1 MTDNRAR
8 MANVLS
14 IAQNTERKQK
24 RRVRKKRVADNGQ
37 STAASA
43 VGEPKALQTSVE
55 VQSQAIGERLP
66 EAEVGLMQE
75 PRLFSDKQLEQI
87 GVVHPRSENETLI
100 DSLRQVRT
108 KLFQLKPEGNFT
120 VLVTSIVPQGG
131 ASFLALNLA
140 STIAFDKS
148 KTSLL
153 IDCNIQHPS
162 QDKLLRLL
170 KMQPQY
176 GLLDYLADPELGVD
190 KIVSPSGIS
199 RMRIVPTGQRQ
210 DGDSEYLTSAKM
222 RRFLSEI
229 KQRYDNRYLIVDAPC
244 ISTSA
249 DARVL
254 ADLCDYIVLVAPYGG
269 VTASQIDAVV
279 DEIDTSKLAGI
290 VLNNELNGG

>member
-8 MANVLS
+8 LANVLS

-24 RRVRKKRVADNGQ
+24 RRVRKTKPAPVAP
-37 STAASA
+37 SVVKVEAKAVETKASPA
-43 VGEPKALQTSVE
+43 PQ
-55 VQSQAIGERLP
+55 QNNAIGERLP
-66 EAEVGLMQE
+66 EAEVGLMQD

-87 GVVHPRSENETLI
+87 GVVHPNSDNLELV
-100 DSLRQVRT
+100 DSLRQIRT
-108 KLFQLKPEGNFT
+108 KLFQLKREGNFS

-170 KMQPQY
+170 KLQPQY

-190 KIVSPSGIS
+190 RIVCPSGIS
-199 RMRIVPTGQRQ
+199 RMRIVPTGRRQ
-210 DGDSEYLTSAKM
+210 EGDSEYLTSAKM

-229 KQRYDNRYLIVDAPC
+229 KQRYDNRYLIIDAPS

-290 VLNNELNGG
+290 VLNNELNGD